1 MEINT
6 DITKTLVVS
15 KEPIRCKLVVNDR
28 PIEQVRRF
36 NYFGVETRSEGDLKS
51 EVFKQVNKAASISIS
66 TEASSME
73 KQEYEYKQ

>member
-28 PIEQVRRF
+28 PIEQVRRL
-36 NYFGVETRSEGDLKS
+36 YCLRSEGDLKS
-51 EVFKQVNKAASISIS
+51 EVLKQVSKAGSISGSI
-66 TEASSME
+66 EASSME

>member
-36 NYFGVETRSEGDLKS
+36 YCLGVEIRSEGDLKS
-51 EVFKQVNKAASISIS
+51 EVLKQVSKAGSISGSI
-66 TEASSME
+66 EASSME